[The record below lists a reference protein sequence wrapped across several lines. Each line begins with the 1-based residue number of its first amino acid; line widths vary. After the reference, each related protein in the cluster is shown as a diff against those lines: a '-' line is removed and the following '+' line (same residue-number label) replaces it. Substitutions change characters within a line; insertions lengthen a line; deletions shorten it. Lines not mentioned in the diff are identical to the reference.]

1 MKRLLI
7 GTFLLLYTTFTVV
20 TAAEHTFTWASA
32 TATGVKSHAGVAKR
46 LPSHSSQTRFLE
58 QPFVVP
64 RLILESPLLQAAMN
78 ASAPAAEQLADNLDQ
93 PVQPRAPPAL

>member
-20 TAAEHTFTWASA
+20 TVAERTFSWAGITADSIKSGPSA
-32 TATGVKSHAGVAKR
+32 KPT
-46 LPSHSSQTRFLE
+46 PSHSSQTRFLE

-64 RLILESPLLQAAMN
+64 RLLSESRLIPIAMAAHT
-78 ASAPAAEQLADNLDQ
+78 PAAEQLAEKIDSTI
-93 PVQPRAPPAL
+93 PSRAPPAL